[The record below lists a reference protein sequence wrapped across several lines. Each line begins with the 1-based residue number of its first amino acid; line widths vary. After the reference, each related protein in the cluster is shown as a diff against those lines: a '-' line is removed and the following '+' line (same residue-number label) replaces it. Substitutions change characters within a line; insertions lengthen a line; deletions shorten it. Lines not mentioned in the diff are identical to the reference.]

1 MCPNTSKEIE
11 QMSKIPYAS
20 AIGSLI
26 YAMLYTQ
33 PDIAHA
39 VSVMSKYQSN
49 SGEEHWISIKYIFR
63 YLKRT
68 NNIFLI
74 FKNGE
79 LRVQGYTNLD
89 FYV

>member
-1 MCPNTSKEIE
+1 MCPNTFEEI
-11 QMSKIPYAS
+11 QLISKIPYALT
-20 AIGSLI
+20 IRSLM
-26 YAMLYTQ
+26 YAMLCNR
-33 PDIAHA
+33 PDIALS